1 MLGAL
6 QKDGDHYRGACGI
19 QVLHDGGAGVTSAV
33 GLTSSGVAGRD
44 SLLCGCAWAPGSHPG
59 QVGSGLWRRVT
70 WAGGGQS
77 GAATTCKGWR
87 RQPDWRWREG
97 RAPFSLAL
105 RLAGHG
111 VSSESVAAS
120 QDRKHLQLVQLSAPA
135 SHHFRRG
142 VHCRRRLHRT
152 HRLLPSPS
160 PSFT

>member
-6 QKDGDHYRGACGI
+6 QKDGDHYRGASGV
-19 QVLHDGGAGVTSAV
+19 QVLHGGVAGVTSAAR
-33 GLTSSGVAGRD
+33 LTSSRKGRMD
-44 SLLCGCAWAPGSHPG
+44 SFLSVSACGPRKSP
-59 QVGSGLWRRVT
+59 
-70 WAGGGQS
+70 WAGGQQIPTAS
-77 GAATTCKGWR
+77 HLRRWQTERSDHYLYGWR

-142 VHCRRRLHRT
+142 VHE
-152 HRLLPSPS
+152 
-160 PSFT
+160 